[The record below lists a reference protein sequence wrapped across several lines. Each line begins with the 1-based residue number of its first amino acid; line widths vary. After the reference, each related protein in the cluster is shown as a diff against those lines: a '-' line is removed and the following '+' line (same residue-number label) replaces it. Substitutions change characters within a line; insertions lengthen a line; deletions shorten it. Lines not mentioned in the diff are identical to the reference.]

1 MLPPGAWARQGRV
14 CGWRGLG
21 TRQDGSDGRRSRRA
35 TGRAL
40 GRSRAAGTTDPDPG
54 RPAGT
59 THPDPGRP
67 AGTTHPDPGRPA
79 GTTHPDPGRPAA
91 DDAPG
96 PGQARR
102 DEPGPEP
109 PRTDKR
115 RYFVLMGVCIAL
127 FVLSW
132 AVVDRY
138 SVLAAVIM
146 SAVALVIPPLA
157 AIVANVAS
165 ATDRRRP

>member
-1 MLPPGAWARQGRV
+1 MAGNGTGTGPERARRNEPGPERAR
-14 CGWRGLG
+14 
-21 TRQDGSDGRRSRRA
+21 
-35 TGRAL
+35 TGE
-40 GRSRAAGTTDPDPG
+40 AAGQQG
-54 RPAGT
+54 AGEGET
-59 THPDPGRP
+59 
-67 AGTTHPDPGRPA
+67 
-79 GTTHPDPGRPAA
+79 
-91 DDAPG
+91 
-96 PGQARR
+96 PGQQAFRR

-115 RYFVLMGVCIAL
+115 RYFVLMGVCLAL

>member
-1 MLPPGAWARQGRV
+1 MQGAGYRAGRPVRREAVVAGNGTGTGPEPARRDEPGPERAWA
-14 CGWRGLG
+14 G
-21 TRQDGSDGRRSRRA
+21 TGD
-35 TGRAL
+35 
-40 GRSRAAGTTDPDPG
+40 AAGQQG
-54 RPAGT
+54 AGEGET
-59 THPDPGRP
+59 
-67 AGTTHPDPGRPA
+67 
-79 GTTHPDPGRPAA
+79 
-91 DDAPG
+91 
-96 PGQARR
+96 PGQQAFRR

-127 FVLSW
+127 FVVSW

-157 AIVANVAS
+157 AIVANDAS

>member
-1 MLPPGAWARQGRV
+1 MAGNGTGSGPGTEPEP
-14 CGWRGLG
+14 
-21 TRQDGSDGRRSRRA
+21 TRRDGRGPEPPQ
-35 TGRAL
+35 TGE
-40 GRSRAAGTTDPDPG
+40 AAGQQ
-54 RPAGT
+54 
-59 THPDPGRP
+59 
-67 AGTTHPDPGRPA
+67 
-79 GTTHPDPGRPAA
+79 AA
-91 DDAPG
+91 REGETPRQEAF
-96 PGQARR
+96 RR

-127 FVLSW
+127 FVVSW
-132 AVVDRY
+132 AVVARY

>member
-1 MLPPGAWARQGRV
+1 MEGAGYAAARWVGREAV
-14 CGWRGLG
+14 
-21 TRQDGSDGRRSRRA
+21 
-35 TGRAL
+35 
-40 GRSRAAGTTDPDPG
+40 AAGN
-54 RPAGT
+54 GT
-59 THPDPGRP
+59 
-67 AGTTHPDPGRPA
+67 GT
-79 GTTHPDPGRPAA
+79 
-91 DDAPG
+91 G
-96 PGQARR
+96 PEQARR

-109 PRTDKR
+109 PRADKR

-127 FVLSW
+127 FVVSW

>member
-1 MLPPGAWARQGRV
+1 MEGAGYAAGRFGREAVAAGNGTGTGPEQGR
-14 CGWRGLG
+14 RD
-21 TRQDGSDGRRSRRA
+21 DGPGPGQARRDDAPGPGQARR
-35 TGRAL
+35 
-40 GRSRAAGTTDPDPG
+40 
-54 RPAGT
+54 
-59 THPDPGRP
+59 
-67 AGTTHPDPGRPA
+67 
-79 GTTHPDPGRPAA
+79 